1 MFKEYFESSKSV
13 DEVSEAISAKIENG
27 LWKSLFESPLAIQ
40 IISLDKSVNS
50 IYTFIKMDNK
60 EGFKWIKSFMK

>member
-1 MFKEYFESSKSV
+1 MFKESFESSKSV

-50 IYTFIKMDNK
+50 IYAFIKMDNK